1 MNQIDIFNDEINYK
15 STNDFQNSISILDLS
30 FEKEQNLNNK
40 YNFTQ
45 LSNIFNEQNNSDVDE
60 LFNNNFIEE
69 NIILNS
75 LSIPKPI
82 QTINQKTLLGRKKKN
97 SGEIGKHNKNSEDN
111 LTRKMKVIIKNDLL
125 DYINKKIKKKK
136 ISNIIINDKMY
147 DKNKIKLLNIK
158 QKQMKDTTV
167 EGNQQFLNTKIKD
180 IFSDETSG
188 NYSNYPSNFNALLI
202 EKIYQS
208 KNMENITSILDK
220 TFLECL
226 KYYRKDEDIINDSKY
241 ECLKG
246 LDKNFEE
253 LKDKIMEDNDEKY
266 ADDLIKLIKEFEIIY
281 FNKKS
286 RAKRAK
292 KHYKII

>member
-75 LSIPKPI
+75 LNIPKPI

-158 QKQMKDTTV
+158 QNQMKDTTV

>member
-158 QKQMKDTTV
+158 QNQMKDTTV

>member
-202 EKIYQS
+202 EKIYQT

-286 RAKRAK
+286 RAKRVK
-292 KHYKII
+292 KII